1 MKDGVVGCSHRRG
14 ARQVATQQL
23 GLAEVAAGP
32 ELVDVPAAA
41 RHFGVHRCDDVERL
55 ARFAFLEDG
64 GPRGEDDPL
73 QARGQIL
80 DRRLRQRAPECNLVQ
95 QLDVGVAPGMRRSSA
110 RRAGHAVATAAG
122 PTTPSARRAPRL
134 PSSAITGEVT
144 AAPNATPTVQSASR
158 VANVRAI
165 TASGARRAGSV

>member
-55 ARFAFLEDG
+55 ARFAFLED
-64 GPRGEDDPL
+64 
-73 QARGQIL
+73 
-80 DRRLRQRAPECNLVQ
+80 
-95 QLDVGVAPGMRRSSA
+95 VAPGAKTTRSTSRPDPRSSIA
-110 RRAGHAVATAAG
+110 AAGAGVQPGAASRCRRRAWDAPVE
-122 PTTPSARRAPRL
+122 RA
-134 PSSAITGEVT
+134 
-144 AAPNATPTVQSASR
+144 
-158 VANVRAI
+158 
-165 TASGARRAGSV
+165 